1 MEGWRGGGGLSLFVL
16 FVLQA
21 VVVVVVVQSRTL
33 KPPSLSNWHPS
44 TYQPPPTH
52 HSPSPPHLLIYL
64 PLFLPPFPPSSS
76 SSSSPPHP
84 STLPTPSSSAAAL
97 SSLSTPSNSPP
108 PPAPPSLQHSHDFFI
123 PHPSEVG
130 AAPSL
135 TLRPLSLSPRNHVL
149 LVSMETD
156 PGRMSVIMTLICLER
171 LVTIINTI
179 THTHTHTT
187 SRPPRAL
194 LNHPVIG
201 RCDRPAARLRHT
213 AEPRDTFMAFC
224 VCGCGSISRVEG
236 DGSVNTTSPA
246 ARGTT
251 SQRIQRLSEN
261 RVNKT
266 FFSCYF

>member
-64 PLFLPPFPPSSS
+64 PLFLPPFPP
-76 SSSSPPHP
+76 H
-84 STLPTPSSSAAAL
+84 
-97 SSLSTPSNSPP
+97 PP
-108 PPAPPSLQHSHDFFI
+108 PPPPPPSLHPANSILVCRCPLLPLHPLKLSSPTCSTLTAALTCFFYSSPI
-123 PHPSEVG
+123 RSRSRSLPHTP
-130 AAPSL
+130 PSL
-135 TLRPLSLSPRNHVL
+135 PLSLSPRNHVL

-179 THTHTHTT
+179 THTHTHNIT
-187 SRPPRAL
+187 S
-194 LNHPVIG
+194 
-201 RCDRPAARLRHT
+201 T
-213 AEPRDTFMAFC
+213 Q
-224 VCGCGSISRVEG
+224 S
-236 DGSVNTTSPA
+236 
-246 ARGTT
+246 T
-251 SQRIQRLSEN
+251 SQS
-261 RVNKT
+261 
-266 FFSCYF
+266 SCDWPV